1 VINNLFGFDD
11 DGSDNDKDKD
21 NSEVNFKGSDRNKE
35 NSNGKGN
42 ITKNN
47 VLDKSTGRQ
56 ANL

>member
-1 VINNLFGFDD
+1 MINNLFGFDD
-11 DGSDNDKDKD
+11 DGSDNDKD

-42 ITKNN
+42 LTKNN